1 MAGFVDTESKKESES
16 KSESVLG
23 LEAEDDVEE
32 CPLWFLFL
40 FFVCFALHC
49 LFVFFPPARDDEDDD
64 DDDDAVGDEDH
75 SVDADGE
82 DNFIGASDNDDD
94 DDVVGM
100 PPGACATATEFYAV
114 GFTSTNCACDDYA
127 PDCLETLA
135 CDTANGFTGTPW
147 IMCDDACFRVV
158 SLSRGGHSSAQR
170 LELPPYFTRRNGQS
184 VNRKKSVARPHRSA
198 LHVSQHARP

>member
-40 FFVCFALHC
+40 FFVCFALHR

-127 PDCLETLA
+127 PIA
-135 CDTANGFTGTPW
+135 WKPWRAIRRTA
-147 IMCDDACFRVV
+147 
-158 SLSRGGHSSAQR
+158 SRGRRGSCATTRASAWCPCR
-170 LELPPYFTRRNGQS
+170 AAATPAPNGQS
-184 VNRKKSVARPHRSA
+184 VNRKKRVARPHRSA
-198 LHVSQHARP
+198 LHVSQHARPP